1 VISDKLA
8 AARVQIKSGEDV
20 QRAAEAVAASLS
32 PFRQALVA
40 GPERL
45 RKSIAEFVARGRA
58 VVGATGDPFRA
69 GVKVP
74 KEGAQPAPEEET
86 DVIDPEGV
94 KKARESAIKE
104 QNRTTR
110 KKLTVPLGG
119 TLGAGSG
126 LGIG

>member
-1 VISDKLA
+1 M
-8 AARVQIKSGEDV
+8 RIKHFVRYGGGGK
-20 QRAAEAVAASLS
+20 
-32 PFRQALVA
+32 
-40 GPERL
+40 GPEP
-45 RKSIAEFVARGRA
+45 A
-58 VVGATGDPFRA
+58 
-69 GVKVP
+69 
-74 KEGAQPAPEEET
+74 PAPEEET

>member
-1 VISDKLA
+1 MRMKLYVRYGGGGKA
-8 AARVQIKSGEDV
+8 
-20 QRAAEAVAASLS
+20 
-32 PFRQALVA
+32 
-40 GPERL
+40 PE
-45 RKSIAEFVARGRA
+45 
-58 VVGATGDPFRA
+58 
-69 GVKVP
+69 
-74 KEGAQPAPEEET
+74 PAPIPEEKT

-94 KKARESAIKE
+94 KKAREDALKE